1 MKRTWRQGRRLA
13 GPGGLCA
20 ALVVL
25 CAPASMSWA
34 QGTGPRQEVE
44 RALQKATAVL
54 DSDLEMDEKVERL
67 RAVVAPL
74 FDFSEMARRSLGRH
88 WRRRTPEQRE
98 EFTRLFAQLLER
110 TYAGRITSYDA
121 QRAHVVGERIDGR
134 FAHVDTLIVD
144 REGRRF
150 DVDYRM
156 HRSGS
161 PGGWRI
167 YDVVVEDIS
176 LVNNYRAQFN
186 RVIDRESYEGLVE
199 KLRSQAG

>member
-1 MKRTWRQGRRLA
+1 MKRTWEGRRLVS
-13 GPGGLCA
+13 PG
-20 ALVVL
+20 VL
-25 CAPASMSWA
+25 CTVLLVLCGPVSVSWA
-34 QGTGPRQEVE
+34 QGEGPRQEIE
-44 RALQKATAVL
+44 RTLQKVTAVL
-54 DSDLEMDEKVERL
+54 ESDLGQDDKVEGL

-98 EFTRLFAQLLER
+98 EFTRLFSRFLER
-110 TYAGRITSYDA
+110 TYAGRVTSYDA
-121 QRAHVVGERIDGR
+121 HRAHVVGERIDGR
-134 FAHVDTLIVD
+134 FAHVDTVIVD

-161 PGGWRI
+161 PGEWRI
-167 YDVVVEDIS
+167 YDVVIEDIS

-186 RVIDRESYEGLVE
+186 RVIDRESYESLVE
-199 KLRSQAG
+199 KLRSQEG